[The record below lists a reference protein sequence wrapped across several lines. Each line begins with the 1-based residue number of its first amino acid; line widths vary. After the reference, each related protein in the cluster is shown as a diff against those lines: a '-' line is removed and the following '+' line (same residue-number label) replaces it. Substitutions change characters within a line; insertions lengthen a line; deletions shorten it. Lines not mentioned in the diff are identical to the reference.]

1 MEKLLLWHHLVF
13 YISVIVGILLAIGS
27 AFGLHLG
34 DFDHDLGG
42 DQDVD
47 ADSDHDYNEHQNSTV
62 LDSSPRMAKEK
73 SSVWKRFLAAFGFG
87 RAPIII
93 VLMLFSLCFGGIG
106 MISNQVM
113 ENFYPEFFYAPIS
126 FIVAF
131 IGTMFMV
138 GVLTRLVAKYVPSV
152 ETYAIQQGDMLGKT
166 GVLIVSTSSKF
177 GMVQIDMGKDL
188 LQMQCRSEGETL
200 PEGEKV
206 IVTKLHKENNVL
218 VVAKRPS

>member
-13 YISVIVGILLAIGS
+13 YISVIVGVLLAIGS

-34 DFDHDLGG
+34 DFDHDLDG
-42 DQDVD
+42 DHDVD

-73 SSVWKRFLAAFGFG
+73 SSVWKRFLAAFWFS

-113 ENFYPEFFYAPIS
+113 ENFYPKFFYAPIS
-126 FIVAF
+126 FIVA
-131 IGTMFMV
+131 IVGTMLVV
-138 GVLTRLVAKYVPSV
+138 GVITRLLAKYAPSV
-152 ETYAIQQGDMLGKT
+152 ETYVIQQGDVVGKT

-177 GMVQIDMGKDL
+177 GMVQINMGKDL
-188 LQMQCRSEGETL
+188 LQKQCRSEGESL
-200 PEGEKV
+200 SEGETV
-206 IVTKLHKENNVL
+206 VVTKLDKELNVL
-218 VVAKRPS
+218 VVAKSPN